1 MPAPSVRNL
10 HSTSEAAVHLPGAS
24 GDRAA
29 RRLRRHH
36 PPRLPRLLFP
46 EFARSPRYSA
56 RHTKM
61 LRVNHVSCGRV
72 AMPRPTPVRANV
84 ARSQRALYTRGPSC
98 RAPLTRSISAPPPRA
113 NFAPRMHHST
123 EPVRLSDEY
132 TYFADR
138 IEKRY
143 VSSAAIVCAFIPSCS
158 ARWERIRN
166 WVVFGGSAALGS
178 AVAEA
183 TIVLSGLAPPDT
195 IGTQRMSSS
204 SAQAHAL
211 RRCWP
216 GIWRHRPW

>member
-1 MPAPSVRNL
+1 
-10 HSTSEAAVHLPGAS
+10 
-24 GDRAA
+24 
-29 RRLRRHH
+29 
-36 PPRLPRLLFP
+36 
-46 EFARSPRYSA
+46 
-56 RHTKM
+56 
-61 LRVNHVSCGRV
+61 
-72 AMPRPTPVRANV
+72 MPRPTPVRANV

-98 RAPLTRSISAPPPRA
+98 RAPLTRSISAPPRA

-123 EPVRLSDEY
+123 DPVRLSDEY

-195 IGTQRMSSS
+195 IGAQRTSSS
-204 SAQAHAL
+204 SAQAHAHSAGAGL
-211 RRCWP
+211 AFG
-216 GIWRHRPW
+216 GIALGSAGLQWALIKIQGVGSIRTR